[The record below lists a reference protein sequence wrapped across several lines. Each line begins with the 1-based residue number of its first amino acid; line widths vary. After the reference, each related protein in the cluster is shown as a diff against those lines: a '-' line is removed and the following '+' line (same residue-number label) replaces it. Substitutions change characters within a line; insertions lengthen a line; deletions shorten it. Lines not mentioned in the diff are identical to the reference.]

1 MTARFVLGVCAAV
14 LLSAPAA
21 AQQPALPDAAAP
33 DNPYERRPV
42 CASMFM
48 KTDWQLTKKQR
59 ICDWIHDGVFSTNAM
74 LGAAW
79 SAGFSM
85 YNDSESEAGDPF
97 LTRFG
102 RKFGQNACKSTG
114 AYVGGLIFRE
124 DPRKRPPYLAIRTT
138 PPPRGFFRRV
148 GYALGTNFI
157 SYRCVASCSSEADIR
172 KVPALSRITGSIASG
187 YASEL
192 LTTDRPNDHVRA
204 WRGAASAYASTFT
217 NSLFVEFKPELS
229 AIAGRTARALGIR

>member
-1 MTARFVLGVCAAV
+1 VCAAV
-14 LLSAPAA
+14 LAASAHAG
-21 AQQPALPDAAAP
+21 AQQPAVPEAPAP

-48 KTDWQLTKKQR
+48 RTDWQLTKKQR
-59 ICDWIHDGVFSTNAM
+59 VCDWIHDGVFSTNAM

-79 SAGFSM
+79 SAGFSQI
-85 YNDSESEAGDPF
+85 NDSESEAGDSF
-97 LTRFG
+97 VTRFG
-102 RKFGQNACKSTG
+102 RKFGQNAFKSTG
-114 AYVGGLIFRE
+114 SYAGGLIFRE
-124 DPRKRPPYLAIRTT
+124 DPRKRPPYLAMRTT

-148 GYALGTNFI
+148 GYAIATNFI
-157 SYRCVASCSSEADIR
+157 SYRCTGTCTSEADIR
-172 KVPALSRITGSIASG
+172 KVPAISRISGSIASG

-204 WRGAASAYASTFT
+204 WRGAASAYGSTFV

-229 AIAGRTARALGIR
+229 AVAGRTARALGIR